1 MNENP
6 FGLSQLVA
14 HYADG
19 PPRMVP
25 GFAGLQRMTWLLLK
39 ERAPSEA
46 RILVL
51 GAGGGL
57 ELKFLA
63 EAETS
68 WVFEGVDPAQPMLDL
83 AARILG
89 PLNNRVPLTLGR
101 IETAGQ
107 GPFHGATCLLT
118 FHFIPLEERRR
129 TLQEIQRRLRPG
141 APLVIAHLSIPEQNR
156 HQWIS
161 RYLAFSGAP
170 DNDETRS
177 RLETQLTILTPD
189 QDEALLQEAGFHNI
203 SLFYTG
209 FTFRGWVAY
218 A

>member
-6 FGLSQLVA
+6 FDQQPFVT
-14 HYADG
+14 HYAEG

-39 ERAPSEA
+39 ERAPA
-46 RILVL
+46 QANILVL

-63 EAETS
+63 EAEPD
-68 WVFEGVDPAQPMLDL
+68 WKFEGIDPSQPMLDL
-83 AARILG
+83 AAQTLG
-89 PLNNRVPLTLGR
+89 PLAERVTLTPGR
-101 IETAGQ
+101 VESAAP

-118 FHFIPLEERRR
+118 FHFIPLEERRH
-129 TLQEIQRRLRPG
+129 TLQQLRRRLLTG
-141 APLVIAHLSIPEQNR
+141 AP
-156 HQWIS
+156 
-161 RYLAFSGAP
+161 
-170 DNDETRS
+170 ETRT

-189 QDEALLQEAGFHNI
+189 QDEALLREAGFLDVH
-203 SLFYTG
+203 LFYTG
-209 FTFRGWVAY
+209 FTFRGWVAS

>member
-6 FGLSQLVA
+6 FDQQPFVT
-14 HYADG
+14 HYAEG

-39 ERAPSEA
+39 ERAPA
-46 RILVL
+46 QANILVL

-63 EAETS
+63 EAEPD
-68 WVFEGVDPAQPMLDL
+68 WKFEGIDPSQPMLDL
-83 AARILG
+83 AAQTLG
-89 PLNNRVPLTLGR
+89 PLAERVTLTPGR
-101 IETAGQ
+101 VESAAP

-118 FHFIPLEERRR
+118 FHFIPLEERRH
-129 TLQEIQRRLRPG
+129 TLQQLRRRLLTG
-141 APLVIAHLSIPEQNR
+141 APLVVAHLSVPEPNR
-156 HQWIS
+156 QQWIS

-170 DNDETRS
+170 DSHETRT

-189 QDEALLQEAGFHNI
+189 QDEALLREAGFLDVH
-203 SLFYTG
+203 LFYTG
-209 FTFRGWVAY
+209 FTFRGWVAS